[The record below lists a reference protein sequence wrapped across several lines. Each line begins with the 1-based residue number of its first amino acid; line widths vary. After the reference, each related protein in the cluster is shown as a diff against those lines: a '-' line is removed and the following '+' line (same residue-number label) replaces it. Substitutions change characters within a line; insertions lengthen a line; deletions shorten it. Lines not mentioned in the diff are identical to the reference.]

1 MNDPRISLPLSV
13 VNALA
18 AYLSERPW
26 KEANPLLK
34 AIEEHGKSVEAA
46 PQAADVA
53 TAPVAASQEAPPA

>member
-1 MNDPRISLPLSV
+1 MNDQRISLPLSV

-34 AIEEHGKSVEAA
+34 AMEEHGKALETEKTDEEVRD
-46 PQAADVA
+46 P
-53 TAPVAASQEAPPA
+53 PVSDR